1 MSWPMVSKW
10 IVGRKTTASCEMTSS
25 GRSLGLS
32 CSHSPTSKEIVRMN
46 QELPNNELRETTTMI
61 EKKHLLTNDK
71 TLIVSSGGSKN
82 KVFKFRDL
90 NETKFV
96 YSLQLRHFAYLK

>member
-1 MSWPMVSKW
+1 VKPKKCVS
-10 IVGRKTTASCEMTSS
+10 
-25 GRSLGLS
+25 LS
-32 CSHSPTSKEIVRMN
+32 YVSDLKEIVRMN
-46 QELPNNELRETTTMI
+46 QELPNNEHVTLRETTTMI

-82 KVFKFRDL
+82 KVFKLRDL

-96 YSLQLRHFAYLK
+96 YSATSTFRIPQMTNQQINSISLQFDLRG